1 MDYSMNKLC
10 RDHGQKCSQAPA
22 EVGNVETLVLWG
34 GGGGRVFTTF
44 FSLTNIFLNS
54 IIGI

>member
-34 GGGGRVFTTF
+34 GGEDVFLQLSFHLQT
-44 FSLTNIFLNS
+44 SS
-54 IIGI
+54 